1 MNVLFAV
8 LILISVAIL
17 FVFSPES
24 VLSAVTEGGS
34 NALSLTI
41 KTVAIYGFWL
51 GFMEMA
57 KALSVPEALSKL
69 LRPAT
74 KFLIGE
80 TDEETEKYI
89 TFNVSCNM
97 LGLGNMATPLGIE
110 GMKRL
115 CENKDEIP
123 QSAAMFFV
131 INASSI
137 QLVPTTVVSLRLLC
151 GSKSPYDILLPS
163 VIVGIITTIL
173 GIVLVKL
180 LYKTKDVGERPSDGR
195 SRL

>member
-8 LILISVAIL
+8 LVIISVAIL
-17 FVFSPES
+17 SCFSPES

-51 GFMEMA
+51 GFMEIA

-74 KFLIGE
+74 KALIGE

-115 CENKDEIP
+115 CENKEKIP
-123 QSAAMFFV
+123 QGAAMFFA

-163 VIVGIITTIL
+163 VIVGTITTVL

-180 LYKTKDVGERPSDGR
+180 LYKTKDVVKKSSNGR
-195 SRL
+195 FRL